1 MAGSTTDGWQPV
13 THHGSFDG
21 VSEPARLA
29 HYTYDDYRRFEETT
43 DAKHEYLHGQI
54 LAMAG
59 GTPEHAA
66 LATAVIGLLERQLA
80 GRPCYPFSSDLRVRV
95 RATGLATY
103 PDVTVIC
110 GALERDPDDP
120 NAAVNPTVL
129 VEVLSPSTE
138 EYDRGEVSAHYRKIP
153 SLREYL
159 LVSHR
164 ERRIERWSRQRTDDW
179 ELQSAAAGEV
189 LHIAALGIDLEIDA
203 IYDRSP
209 LTLTI

>member
-1 MAGSTTDGWQPV
+1 M
-13 THHGSFDG
+13 
-21 VSEPARLA
+21 SETARLA
-29 HYTYDDYRRFEETT
+29 HYTYEDYRRFEEAT

-66 LATAVIGLLERQLA
+66 LATAIIGQFERQLA

-103 PDVTVIC
+103 PDVTIIC
-110 GALERDPDDP
+110 GDLERDPEDP
-120 NAAVNPTVL
+120 NAAANPTVL
-129 VEVLSPSTE
+129 IEVLSASTE
-138 EYDRGEVSAHYRKIP
+138 VYDRGEKSVHYRTIP

-164 ERRIERWSRQRTDDW
+164 ERRVERWWRRGTDDW
-179 ELQSAAAGEV
+179 EYQSAGRGEV
-189 LHIAALGIDLEIDA
+189 LPISTLGVELEIDA
-203 IYDRSP
+203 IYERSP
-209 LTLTI
+209 LTRTI

>member
-1 MAGSTTDGWQPV
+1 
-13 THHGSFDG
+13 

-29 HYTYDDYRRFEETT
+29 QYSYDDYRRFEEAT
-43 DAKHEYLHGQI
+43 DAKHEYLDGHI

-66 LATAVIGLLERQLA
+66 LATAAIGMLTQRLA

-95 RATGLATY
+95 PATGLATY

-110 GALERDPDDP
+110 GDLERDADDP
-120 NAAVNPTVL
+120 NAAINPTLL
-129 VEVLSPSTE
+129 VEVLSPATE
-138 EYDRGEVSAHYRKIP
+138 SYDRGEKWAHYRTIP

-164 ERRIERWSRQRTDDW
+164 ERRIERWWRTGADDW
-179 ELQSAAAGEV
+179 ERQSAGRGGG
-189 LHIAALGIDLEIDA
+189 LHLAALGIDLEVDRL
-203 IYDRSP
+203 YDSSP
-209 LTLTI
+209 LTRAI

>member
-1 MAGSTTDGWQPV
+1 MSQPA
-13 THHGSFDG
+13 SRF
-21 VSEPARLA
+21 AR
-29 HYTYDDYRRFEETT
+29 YTYEEYRRFEEAT
-43 DAKHEYLHGQI
+43 DAKHEYLDGQI

-66 LATAVIGLLERQLA
+66 LATALIGLLERQLA

-110 GALERDPDDP
+110 GDLERHPDDP
-120 NAAVNPTVL
+120 NAAVNPTAL
-129 VEVLSPSTE
+129 VEVLSGSTE
-138 EYDRGEVSAHYRKIP
+138 AYDRGEKFAHYQRIP

-164 ERRIERWSRQRTDDW
+164 ERRIERRWRQGADDW
-179 ELQSAAAGEV
+179 ERQSAGRGEV
-189 LHIAALGIDLEIDA
+189 LHVSALGVDLQVDA
-203 IYDRSP
+203 VYDRSP
-209 LTLTI
+209 LTRAI

>member
-1 MAGSTTDGWQPV
+1 V
-13 THHGSFDG
+13 T
-21 VSEPARLA
+21 EPARLA
-29 HYTYDDYRRFEETT
+29 HYTYEDYRRFEEAT
-43 DAKHEYLHGQI
+43 DARHEYLHGQI

-66 LATAVIGLLERQLA
+66 LATAIIGLLERRLA

-110 GALERDPDDP
+110 GELERDPDDP
-120 NAAVNPTVL
+120 NAAVNPTLL
-129 VEVLSPSTE
+129 VEVLSSSTE
-138 EYDRGEVSAHYRKIP
+138 DYDRGEKSAHYQKIA

-164 ERRIERWSRQRTDDW
+164 ERRVERRWRKGTGEW
-179 ELQSAAAGEV
+179 ERESAGRGAI
-189 LHIAALGIDLEIDA
+189 LHVSALGIDLEVDA
-203 IYDRSP
+203 IYERSP
-209 LTLTI
+209 LTRSI

>member
-1 MAGSTTDGWQPV
+1 
-13 THHGSFDG
+13 

-29 HYTYDDYRRFEETT
+29 HYTYEDYRRFEEAT

-66 LATAVIGLLERQLA
+66 LATAIIGLLERRLA
-80 GRPCYPFSSDLRVRV
+80 GRPYYPFSSDLRVRV

-110 GALERDPDDP
+110 GELERDPDDP
-120 NAAVNPTVL
+120 NAAVNPTLL
-129 VEVLSPSTE
+129 VEVLSSSTE
-138 EYDRGEVSAHYRKIP
+138 DYDRGEKSAHYQKIA

-164 ERRIERWSRQRTDDW
+164 ERRIERRWREGTGEW
-179 ELQSAAAGEV
+179 ERESAGRGEI
-189 LHIAALGIDLEIDA
+189 LHVSALKIDLEIDA
-203 IYDRSP
+203 IYERSP
-209 LTLTI
+209 LTRSI

>member
-1 MAGSTTDGWQPV
+1 V
-13 THHGSFDG
+13 T
-21 VSEPARLA
+21 EPARLA
-29 HYTYDDYRRFEETT
+29 HYTYEDYRRFEEAT
-43 DAKHEYLHGQI
+43 DARHEYLHGQI

-66 LATAVIGLLERQLA
+66 LATAIIGLLERRLA

-110 GALERDPDDP
+110 GELERDPDDP
-120 NAAVNPTVL
+120 NAAVNPTLL
-129 VEVLSPSTE
+129 VEVLSSSTE
-138 EYDRGEVSAHYRKIP
+138 DYDRGEKSAHYQKVA

-164 ERRIERWSRQRTDDW
+164 ERRVERRRRKGTGEW
-179 ELQSAAAGEV
+179 ERESAGRGEI
-189 LHIAALGIDLEIDA
+189 LHVSALGIDLEIDA
-203 IYDRSP
+203 IYERSP
-209 LTLTI
+209 LTRSI